1 MLQSDHQGLWNETQV
16 NVVGMPAQEQQL
28 SIETWWGE
36 NWATRALLLGCRRT
50 PHFRGKGRTFQQLAA
65 SFFQGQL
72 YVRNRR
78 GVRLRI
84 NPSDYI
90 GRTISF
96 EGAFEPKS
104 LARAT
109 AIMQGGGVF
118 LDIGCNFGLY
128 TITLGA
134 MPGVDCIAIDGSF
147 VALVKLQEN
156 LQLNPHIKVR
166 IVNTALCEENKLLCF
181 EVPNN
186 GNLGGTHVTHEARLE
201 GGDSHFW
208 VSGVVLERVLEQ
220 LAPTGIKL
228 LKIDVEGSELSAL
241 EGLDFSGP
249 YRPENL
255 IVECYTEI
263 FPQATACF
271 EYVLSKGYEAMTVE
285 GEPIKACND
294 LPEQNVWFRSVRHC

>member
-1 MLQSDHQGLWNETQV
+1 
-16 NVVGMPAQEQQL
+16 MPAQEQRL
-28 SIETWWGE
+28 PLETWWGE
-36 NWATRALLLGCRRT
+36 NWATQALLVGCRST
-50 PHFRGKGRTFQQLAA
+50 PHFRGKGRTFQCLAA
-65 SFFQGQL
+65 SFFQGHL
-72 YVRNRR
+72 YVRNRL

-128 TITLGA
+128 TIALGA
-134 MPGVDCIAIDGSF
+134 LPGVECIAIDGSF
-147 VALVKLQEN
+147 VALAKLQEN
-156 LQLNPHIKVR
+156 LQLNPGIKVR
-166 IVNTALCEENKLLCF
+166 IVNTALCEKNRLLCF

-186 GNLGGTHVTHEARLE
+186 GNLGGTHVTQEEHRE

-220 LAPTGIKL
+220 LAPPGIKL

-241 EGLDFSGP
+241 EGLDFDGP

-255 IVECYTEI
+255 IIECYTEI

-271 EYVLSKGYEAMTVE
+271 EYVLSKGYEAMTVD
-285 GEPIKACND
+285 GEPIKVCND
-294 LPEQNVWFRSVRHC
+294 LPEQNVWFRSVRHY